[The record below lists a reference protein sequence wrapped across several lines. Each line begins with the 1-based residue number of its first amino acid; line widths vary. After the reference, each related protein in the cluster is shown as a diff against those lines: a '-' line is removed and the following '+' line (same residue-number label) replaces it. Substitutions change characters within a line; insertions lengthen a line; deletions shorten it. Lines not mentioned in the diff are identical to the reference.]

1 MTISPE
7 VTIALLGL
15 FFTIPQLIISVLT
28 WHEAR
33 RLRLNPRH
41 GSMSPLKISVSRL
54 CLADTCFFI
63 PLHQAVNGGESDQ
76 LLQRIFT
83 VVSSSSMDHH
93 RGLRYLTT
101 NPISHAAAD
110 PSQIEQDV
118 ISPFTAP
125 SFTATQAGIQGRLK
139 RALPF
144 PYDVRQDTSRM
155 TWPVSP
161 TAKRPPS
168 PRLARGVGKTAG
180 YADGTD
186 TTSPHRRYSMV

>member
-41 GSMSPLKISVSRL
+41 GSMSPLKISSRL

-63 PLHQAVNGGESDQ
+63 PLHQAVNDRESDQ

-83 VVSSSSMDHH
+83 VVSSSSMDHR
-93 RGLRYLTT
+93 RGLRYLNT
-101 NPISHAAAD
+101 NPISHAAAG
-110 PSQIEQDV
+110 PSRIEQDV
-118 ISPFTAP
+118 ISPSTSPPFI
-125 SFTATQAGIQGRLK
+125 ATQAGIQGRLK
-139 RALPF
+139 RALPS

-168 PRLARGVGKTAG
+168 PRLARRVGKAAG

-186 TTSPHRRYSMV
+186 TSSPYRRYSMT